1 MSFYVDPLRAY
12 GSGEARCTRGETCH
26 LATDGPIEALHAF
39 AQQIGVPRFAFHGH
53 ARHLHYDLRADGRAR
68 AVAAGAIEVSSKELV
83 RRCFL
88 SDR

>member
-12 GSGEARCTRGETCH
+12 GSGEARCSRGETCH
-26 LATDGPIEALHAF
+26 LATDGSIEELHAF
-39 AQQIGVPRFAFHGH
+39 ALQIGIPRFAFHGH

-88 SDR
+88 SAR